1 VYVCCYMVTA
11 MTFAEIE
18 ALPLPAAR
26 MAAYLAYVEHDPNHP
41 VAWFNLAVES
51 EAARAYDDAR
61 SAAETLRRLDPA
73 LVSMLPERVR
83 QLLRGD
89 RAPAEMPDH
98 DIGGYRITGVISTT
112 ESQILYEAV
121 RVTDQMPVT
130 LRRLLDLS
138 HAGAR
143 TTFELAVAVPRVE
156 GIARAI
162 GVIEDSERGPLLVL
176 ERIRGEPLR
185 GDPRALLDAE
195 VALRLIR
202 SAARSVHAL
211 HQAGALHGDLRP
223 ESVVRDHSRNEEIVV
238 IGGHRAGVAAP
249 IPRGHLAWRSPEE
262 IAGEMPTTATDVYG
276 LGMLLYQVLTG
287 AEPASLTE
295 RAPIR
300 ATLDWPELNE
310 LIAVTTARDPATRP
324 RIDGLI
330 GQIDQL
336 LARRD
341 VPRVIGKWRIGRML
355 GEGSFGRVFA
365 SENVDISGLHAA
377 IKVLHPFM
385 ARDRDIRR
393 RFLNEAS
400 AASQINHP
408 GVVRILDGG
417 VEQDGICYVAMELLQ
432 GGDLGSR
439 LARGPLALDLAVRLI
454 RDAASAL
461 ASTHAQK
468 IVHRDI
474 KPSNFFV
481 ESRPDGER
489 LRILDFGIALLRG
502 EPTREGIPYTATGYI
517 WGTPEYMAPEQWQ
530 MLRDLDGRVDVYSLG
545 LVLWECLTGRR
556 PFVATTVFEW
566 QQAHLSAPLPRL
578 IDQAPMVPARLA
590 ALIER
595 MLAKRRED
603 RIATMN
609 EVVAELDAISAMPKT
624 YRIVP
629 PPPAATP
636 TAPTRIA
643 TAAPTPP
650 GPITSSRPRGGSL
663 RIVAI
668 IGVLGLGVLGI
679 YAAGSRKPDPKLG
692 EEPGLPPIPPPR
704 PNCSDRIFLEWGPL
718 MHCGD
723 EAPVW
728 SYDPAG
734 QRCLEPLLKV
744 GPLRD
749 ELEQLR
755 KSGASGF
762 GNLPIGFQIILYSHG
777 SGIKILDSDGKELP
791 RTKLFVSYRPGSN
804 ERDGGM
810 RLNDDRPVF
819 LSRAGYWCDESSKVI
834 SPAAHKH

>member
-1 VYVCCYMVTA
+1 

-18 ALPLPAAR
+18 ALPSPAAR
-26 MAAYLAYVEHDPNHP
+26 MAAYRAYVEHDPNHP
-41 VAWFNLAVES
+41 LAWFNLTVEC

-61 SAAETLRRLDPA
+61 SAAETLRSLDPT
-73 LVSMLPERVR
+73 LVFMLPDRVR
-83 QLLRGD
+83 QLLPGNLE
-89 RAPAEMPDH
+89 PSTIPDH
-98 DIGGYRITGVISTT
+98 DIGGYRITGVASAT

-130 LRRLLDLS
+130 LRRMLDLS
-138 HAGAR
+138 HTGAR
-143 TTFELAVAVPRVE
+143 TTFELAVAAPRIE

-162 GVIEDSERGPLLVL
+162 GVIEDPERGPLLVL

-202 SAARSVHAL
+202 SAARNIHAL

-223 ESVVRDHSRNEEIVV
+223 ESVVRDHSSNEEIVV
-238 IGGHRAGVAAP
+238 IGGHRAGAVAP
-249 IPRGHLAWRSPEE
+249 TPRGHLAWRSPEE
-262 IAGEMPTTATDVYG
+262 IAGEVPTTATDVYG
-276 LGMLLYQVLTG
+276 LGVLLYHVLTG
-287 AEPASLTE
+287 TEPASLTE

-300 ATLDWPELNE
+300 VTLDWPELNE

-341 VPRVIGKWRIGRML
+341 VPRVIGKWRIGRIL

-377 IKVLHPFM
+377 VKVLHPFM
-385 ARDRDIRR
+385 ARDRDMRR

-417 VEQDGICYVAMELLQ
+417 VEQGGICYVAMELLQ
-432 GGDLGSR
+432 GSDLGSR

-454 RDAASAL
+454 RDAAHAL

-481 ESRPDGER
+481 ELRADGEH

-502 EPTREGIPYTATGYI
+502 EPTREGIPYTATGHI

-566 QQAHLSAPLPRL
+566 QQVHLSAPLPHL
-578 IDQAPMVPARLA
+578 SDLAPMVPARLA
-590 ALIER
+590 ALAER

-609 EVVAELDAISAMPKT
+609 EVVAELDAMFAMPKT
-624 YRIVP
+624 YRIAP
-629 PPPAATP
+629 PPTAATP
-636 TAPTRIA
+636 TAPTEIA
-643 TAAPTPP
+643 VAAPTPP
-650 GPITSSRPRGGSL
+650 SPIISSRPTGRPL
-663 RIVAI
+663 WIVATI
-668 IGVLGLGVLGI
+668 AILGLGTLGI
-679 YAAGSRKPDPKLG
+679 YVAGSRNPDPKPAGGL
-692 EEPGLPPIPPPR
+692 EPTSTTLPR
-704 PNCSDRIFLEWGPL
+704 TDCSNRSFLEWGPI
-718 MHCGD
+718 MHCG
-723 EAPVW
+723 ATALVW
-728 SYDPAG
+728 SYDPA
-734 QRCLEPLLKV
+734 RKSCLKPLFTREQ
-744 GPLRD
+744 LRD

-755 KSGASGF
+755 SAHASGF
-762 GNLPIGFQIILYSHG
+762 DNLPRDFQLILYSRG
-777 SGIKILDSDGKELP
+777 TGIKVLDGEGNELS
-791 RTKLFVSYRPGSN
+791 RASLFVSYRLGS
-804 ERDGGM
+804 EDRDGGM
-810 RLNDDRPVF
+810 RLNDDSPVF
-819 LSRAGYWCDESSKVI
+819 LSRAGYWCDDSSKVI
-834 SPAAHKH
+834 TQAAHPP